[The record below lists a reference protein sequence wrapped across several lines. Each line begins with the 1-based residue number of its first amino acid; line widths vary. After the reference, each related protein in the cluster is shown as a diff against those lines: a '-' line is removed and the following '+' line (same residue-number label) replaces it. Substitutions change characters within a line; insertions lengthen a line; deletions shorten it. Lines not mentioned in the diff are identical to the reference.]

1 MTTLAEIENVKAY
14 HLPVPG
20 AEPVVLSTGT
30 LYLSVIPA
38 NPPSHPSQTIALSV
52 GASSFPVLPN
62 TPIQKIEA
70 KEEHPRYAFSPLP
83 ADGGAAI
90 GRVKIVLS
98 PRLVPF
104 WLRTGAD
111 GSTNQ
116 IEWEQTELLAKK
128 FEDALKANGVWD
140 ERALFVDDEWET
152 TTTGPKKGWGEALAS
167 NLTWAGDAVAQKLGA
182 RTDQ

>member
-38 NPPSHPSQTIALSV
+38 NPPSHPSQTLALSV

-90 GRVKIVLS
+90 GRVKIVLG
-98 PRLVPF
+98 PRFASLLDLGVELMVVQTRLNGNRLSYLLRS
-104 WLRTGAD
+104 LRT
-111 GSTNQ
+111 
-116 IEWEQTELLAKK
+116 L
-128 FEDALKANGVWD
+128 
-140 ERALFVDDEWET
+140 
-152 TTTGPKKGWGEALAS
+152 
-167 NLTWAGDAVAQKLGA
+167 
-182 RTDQ
+182 

>member
-1 MTTLAEIENVKAY
+1 MVLNKPLAYSQPRRLRSMTHFAVNLFNRSDTSEMTQPCYNCDRHRNFTPPQALLYTSTIMTTLAEIQNVKAY

-62 TPIQKIEA
+62 TPVQKIEA

-90 GRVKIVLS
+90 GRVKIVLG
-98 PRLVPF
+98 PR
-104 WLRTGAD
+104 
-111 GSTNQ
+111 
-116 IEWEQTELLAKK
+116 
-128 FEDALKANGVWD
+128 
-140 ERALFVDDEWET
+140 
-152 TTTGPKKGWGEALAS
+152 
-167 NLTWAGDAVAQKLGA
+167 
-182 RTDQ
+182 